1 VLEINSHPNGDWG
14 LTLTQVEGAEKFGA
28 PANREREGTMKRL
41 AKLTCVLSLSLAAI
55 AGSCAAHAATLDEQI
70 AARFNALEK
79 ENAALRARINRLETS
94 KAAIDP
100 RARLQNA
107 NDLAAGSNG
116 LLQDNFVKAPN
127 IVISKPQ
134 PRFEISGS
142 LLYLQPGAGN
152 LEYGTLVNPLPPT
165 TPHWTNQSL
174 KPDFSPAFNF
184 GLRYRATEADDI
196 QLNWTHLNTTANASF
211 GASPTQMVGPPYL
224 IGPES
229 GMYSAGSGAVQ
240 SKYDAVHLD
249 GGHTFCT
256 ECPFQMRVFGGV
268 EVARIGQNLSGLFE
282 SADGTAASGYT
293 TTSSFTGAGPRLG
306 FKGQYALGD
315 VQFIGEMAAAALI
328 GPSQGRID
336 FFTNSPTVGPNNQ
349 SLTSPNA
356 TQVIPSI
363 DARLATA
370 YSFPA
375 STYGQF
381 RVELGYQAAVYF
393 NAVSQ
398 YSLTQV
404 PTSLMLPPVGIFLA
418 TAQHLQSNFTTQGPY
433 VTGSWAF

>member
-1 VLEINSHPNGDWG
+1 
-14 LTLTQVEGAEKFGA
+14 
-28 PANREREGTMKRL
+28 MKRFSRWARFLCL
-41 AKLTCVLSLSLAAI
+41 ALLAVAV
-55 AGSCAAHAATLDEQI
+55 SRSAHAATLDEQTS
-70 AARFNALEK
+70 ARLYALEK
-79 ENAALRARINRLETS
+79 ENAALRARVNRLETS

-116 LLQDNFVKAPN
+116 LLRDNFVKAPN

-134 PRFEISGS
+134 SHFEVNGS

-152 LEYGTLVNPLPPT
+152 LEYGTLVTPFPLA
-165 TPHWTNQSL
+165 TPNWNNESL
-174 KPDFSPAFNF
+174 KPAFSPAFNF
-184 GLRYRATEADDI
+184 GFRYMPTEADDI

-211 GASPTQMVGPPYL
+211 AGSPTQMVGPPYL

-229 GMYSAGSGAVQ
+229 SLYKVGFGAVQ
-240 SKYDAVHLD
+240 SKYDAVNLD

-256 ECPFQMRVFGGV
+256 ECPFQMRLFGGV
-268 EVARIGQNLSGLFE
+268 EIAHIGQNLNGLFE
-282 SADGTAASGYT
+282 SPDGTASSGYT

-315 VQFIGEMAAAALI
+315 IQFIGEVAATALI
-328 GPSQGRID
+328 GTSQSRID
-336 FFTNSPTVGPNNQ
+336 FSTNSPAVGPNNQ

-381 RVELGYQAAVYF
+381 KIELGYRAAVYF
-393 NAVSQ
+393 DAVSQ

-404 PTSLMLPPVGIFLA
+404 PTSLMLPPVGVYLA

>member
-1 VLEINSHPNGDWG
+1 MRCLC
-14 LTLTQVEGAEKFGA
+14 
-28 PANREREGTMKRL
+28 L
-41 AKLTCVLSLSLAAI
+41 ALLAVAV
-55 AGSCAAHAATLDEQI
+55 SRSAHAATLDEQNS
-70 AARFNALEK
+70 ARLYALEK
-79 ENAALRARINRLETS
+79 ENAALRARVNRLETS

-116 LLQDNFVKAPN
+116 LLRDNFVKAPN

-134 PRFEISGS
+134 PHFEVSGS

-152 LEYGTLVNPLPPT
+152 LEYGTLVTPFPLA
-165 TPHWTNQSL
+165 TPNWNNQSL
-174 KPDFSPAFNF
+174 KPAFSPAFNF
-184 GLRYRATEADDI
+184 GLRYMPTEADDI

-211 GASPTQMVGPPYL
+211 AGSPTQMVGPPYL

-229 GMYSAGSGAVQ
+229 SLYKVGFGAVQ
-240 SKYDAVHLD
+240 SKYDAVNLD

-256 ECPFQMRVFGGV
+256 ECPFQMRLFGGV
-268 EVARIGQNLSGLFE
+268 EVAHIGQNLNGLFE
-282 SADGTAASGYT
+282 SPDGTASSGYT

-315 VQFIGEMAAAALI
+315 IQFIGEVAAAALI
-328 GPSQGRID
+328 GTSQSRID
-336 FFTNSPTVGPNNQ
+336 FSTNSPAVGPNNQ

-381 RVELGYQAAVYF
+381 KIELGYQAAVYF
-393 NAVSQ
+393 DAVSQ

-404 PTSLMLPPVGIFLA
+404 PTSLMLPPVGVYLA

>member
-1 VLEINSHPNGDWG
+1 MNSFTRFALLLW
-14 LTLTQVEGAEKFGA
+14 LTLATSAVSYSA
-28 PANREREGTMKRL
+28 R
-41 AKLTCVLSLSLAAI
+41 
-55 AGSCAAHAATLDEQI
+55 AATIDEQNS
-70 AARFNALEK
+70 ARLDALEK
-79 ENAALRARINRLETS
+79 ENAALRARVNRLEAS
-94 KAAIDP
+94 KAAKITHRTAAVESNP
-100 RARLQNA
+100 ALASRAQYL
-107 NDLAAGSNG
+107 DAGAGQVVGVRTLN
-116 LLQDNFVKAPN
+116 P
-127 IVISKPQ
+127 P

-142 LLYLQPGAGN
+142 LLFLQPGAGN
-152 LEYGTLVNPLPPT
+152 LEYGTLVNPLPPA

-315 VQFIGEMAAAALI
+315 VQFIGEIAAAALI

-404 PTSLMLPPVGIFLA
+404 PVNVPMIPPVGVFLA
-418 TAQHLQSNFTTQGPY
+418 TEQHLLGNFTDQSPY

>member
-1 VLEINSHPNGDWG
+1 MRQAIRRATSSE
-14 LTLTQVEGAEKFGA
+14 Q
-28 PANREREGTMKRL
+28 EGTMKTFSRL
-41 AKLTCVLSLSLAAI
+41 ARFLCLALLAV
-55 AGSCAAHAATLDEQI
+55 SVSRSAHAATLDEQTS
-70 AARFNALEK
+70 ARLYALEK
-79 ENAALRARINRLETS
+79 ENAALRARVNRLETS
-94 KAAIDP
+94 KATIDP

-107 NDLAAGSNG
+107 NDLAAGSDG
-116 LLQDNFVKAPN
+116 RLRDNFVKAPG

-134 PRFEISGS
+134 PHFEVSGT

-152 LEYGTLVNPLPPT
+152 LEYGTLVNPLPPA

-184 GLRYRATEADDI
+184 GLRYMATDADDI

-229 GMYSAGSGAVQ
+229 GMYSAGFGTVQ
-240 SKYDAVHLD
+240 SEYDAVHLD

-282 SADGTAASGYT
+282 SADATAASGYT

-328 GPSQGRID
+328 GTSQARID

-349 SLTSPNA
+349 SLTSPDA
-356 TQVIPSI
+356 TQVVPSI

-370 YSFPA
+370 YAFPA
-375 STYGQF
+375 SSYGQF

-404 PTSLMLPPVGIFLA
+404 PTSLMLPPVGVFLA

>member
-1 VLEINSHPNGDWG
+1 
-14 LTLTQVEGAEKFGA
+14 
-28 PANREREGTMKRL
+28 MKRFSRWARFLCL
-41 AKLTCVLSLSLAAI
+41 ALLAVAV
-55 AGSCAAHAATLDEQI
+55 SRSAHAATLDEQTS
-70 AARFNALEK
+70 ARLYALEK
-79 ENAALRARINRLETS
+79 ENAALRARVNRLETS

-116 LLQDNFVKAPN
+116 LLRDNFVKAPN

-134 PRFEISGS
+134 SHFEVNGS

-152 LEYGTLVNPLPPT
+152 LEYGTLVTPFPLA
-165 TPHWTNQSL
+165 TPNWNNESL
-174 KPDFSPAFNF
+174 KPAFSPAFNF
-184 GLRYRATEADDI
+184 GLRYMPTEADDI

-211 GASPTQMVGPPYL
+211 AGSPTQMAGPPYL

-229 GMYSAGSGAVQ
+229 SLYKVGFGAVQ
-240 SKYDAVHLD
+240 SKYDAVNLD

-256 ECPFQMRVFGGV
+256 ACPFQMRLFGGV
-268 EVARIGQNLSGLFE
+268 EVAHIGQNLNGLFE
-282 SADGTAASGYT
+282 SPDGTASSGYT

-315 VQFIGEMAAAALI
+315 IQFIGEVAAAALI
-328 GPSQGRID
+328 GTSQSRIN
-336 FFTNSPTVGPNNQ
+336 FSTTSPAVGLNNQ
-349 SLTSPNA
+349 SLTSPDA

-375 STYGQF
+375 NTYGQF
-381 RVELGYQAAVYF
+381 KIELGYQAAVYF
-393 NAVSQ
+393 DAVSQ
-398 YSLTQV
+398 YSPTQV
-404 PTSLMLPPVGIFLA
+404 PTSLMLPPVGVYLA